1 MALTT
6 TNVNSHTAA
15 IQALHAE
22 LGLDLSNALR
32 LGRDDIRDL
41 DEANKMVSKYVKILS
56 AYNAS
61 AGTTSGNNTA
71 NCLTESNINSIIDH
85 SYRLLNSY
93 V

>member
-1 MALTT
+1 MAITT
-6 TNVNSHTAA
+6 TVLNAHITA

-32 LGRDDIRDL
+32 FGRDDIRDL

-56 AYNAS
+56 AYDAS
-61 AGTTSGNNTA
+61 AGTVSGNNAA